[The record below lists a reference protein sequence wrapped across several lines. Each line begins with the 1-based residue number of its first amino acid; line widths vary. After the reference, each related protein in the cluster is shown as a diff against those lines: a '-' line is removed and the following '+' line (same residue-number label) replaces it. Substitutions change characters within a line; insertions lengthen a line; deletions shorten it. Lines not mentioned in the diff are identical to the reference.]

1 MSVTFVASFKFLVRE
16 LSFSDTASGDIS
28 INLQNVTRVF
38 VPYHCSYLEST
49 FFGRVIEET
58 CRNRQSEDQQS
69 QKERGPS
76 AELRSFSCFRLFFE
90 TVALAGDSFLGCSLQ
105 GNVWHSPARGP
116 VRPERKDRSQVWILG
131 DGIEIRSQNTTSIAC
146 NENQYMPSTVKIR
159 EGYRPPYLTEES
171 VVQPEK
177 HRKKQPT
184 NTRKSQPS
192 DSYILAT
199 EEKTKL

>member
-16 LSFSDTASGDIS
+16 LSFSDTASADIS

-38 VPYHCSYLEST
+38 VSYHCSYLEST
-49 FFGRVIEET
+49 FFGRVREET
-58 CRNRQSEDQQS
+58 CRNRQSEDQQN

-76 AELRSFSCFRLFFE
+76 AELRSFICFRLFFE
-90 TVALAGDSFLGCSLQ
+90 TVTLAGDSFLGCSLQ
-105 GNVWHSPARGP
+105 GNVWDSPARGP

-184 NTRKSQPS
+184 NRRKSQPS

>member
-1 MSVTFVASFKFLVRE
+1 M
-16 LSFSDTASGDIS
+16 S

-38 VPYHCSYLEST
+38 VSYHCSYLEST

-58 CRNRQSEDQQS
+58 CRNRQSEEQQS

-76 AELRSFSCFRLFFE
+76 AELRSFICFRLFFE
-90 TVALAGDSFLGCSLQ
+90 TVTLAGDSFLGCSLQ

-116 VRPERKDRSQVWILG
+116 VRPERKDWSQVWILG
-131 DGIEIRSQNTTSIAC
+131 DGIEIRSQNTTGIAC

-184 NTRKSQPS
+184 NRRKSQPS

>member
-1 MSVTFVASFKFLVRE
+1 MSVTFVASFKFLLRE
-16 LSFSDTASGDIS
+16 LSFSDTASGDKS
-28 INLQNVTRVF
+28 INLENVTRVF

-49 FFGRVIEET
+49 FFGGVLEET

-69 QKERGPS
+69 QKEWGAS
-76 AELRSFSCFRLFFE
+76 AELRSFICFRLFFE
-90 TVALAGDSFLGCSLQ
+90 TVTLAGDSFLGCSPQ
-105 GNVWHSPARGP
+105 GNVWNSPARGP

-184 NTRKSQPS
+184 NRRKSQPS

>member
-1 MSVTFVASFKFLVRE
+1 MVNFNFENVRRLKVIVRDLIGGEARKCNFE
-16 LSFSDTASGDIS
+16 LLLEHS
-28 INLQNVTRVF
+28 IVQ
-38 VPYHCSYLEST
+38 H
-49 FFGRVIEET
+49 I
-58 CRNRQSEDQQS
+58 
-69 QKERGPS
+69 
-76 AELRSFSCFRLFFE
+76 E
-90 TVALAGDSFLGCSLQ
+90 TVTLAGDSFLGCSLQ

-131 DGIEIRSQNTTSIAC
+131 DGIEIRSQNTTGIAC

-184 NTRKSQPS
+184 NRRKSQPS